1 MAYAIIVGGGKIG
14 YYLTRS
20 LINRDYEVLLMEKH
34 GSAARRL
41 QDDLGDVVMEGDGC
55 EPTVL
60 RGAGAER
67 ADLVVAATGD
77 DADNLVICQMAAHCF
92 KVPRIIARV
101 NNPDNESLFE
111 RLGVR
116 ERINGTSAILNMIGQ
131 KVGRAS
137 VVLLG
142 ALEHSDV
149 EVVEIIIDERSPL
162 AGARVGELQL
172 PEGALFI
179 SILRDN
185 RAMIPNSDTV
195 FAHGDVVVALVPA
208 EMESLLREFVA

>member
-20 LINRDYEVLLMEKH
+20 LINRDYEVLLLEKDG
-34 GSAARRL
+34 GSAHVLRN
-41 QDDLGDVVMEGDGC
+41 DLGDVVMKGDGC
-55 EPTVL
+55 EPTTL
-60 RGAGAER
+60 REAGAER

-77 DADNLVICQMAAHCF
+77 DADNLVVCQMSAHCF
-92 KVPRIIARV
+92 QVPRIIARV
-101 NNPDNESLFE
+101 NNPDNETLFE
-111 RLGVR
+111 KLGIH

-137 VVLLG
+137 VVLMG

-162 AGARVGELQL
+162 AGACVGDLSL
-172 PEGALFI
+172 PEGALFV
-179 SILRDN
+179 SVLRN
-185 RAMIPNSDTV
+185 GRGMIPTGETIFEN
-195 FAHGDVVVALVPA
+195 GDVVVALVPT
-208 EMESLLREFVA
+208 ELESILREFVA